1 MAEENGAT
9 PPGGG
14 RMNHDVMR
22 RASEMPVKGA
32 PGTDTLAA
40 SGGLE
45 LPGRVL
51 ERDSEEQRAD
61 KADAQREKPPTAS
74 SVEKMDGVP
83 RTEDR

>member
-1 MAEENGAT
+1 MADDKGAT

-14 RMNHDVMR
+14 RMNHEVMR
-22 RASEMPVKGA
+22 RAAEMPVEGA

-45 LPGRVL
+45 LPGRVTQP
-51 ERDSEEQRAD
+51 ESEEQRAD
-61 KADAQREKPPTAS
+61 KADAQRVKPPTAS

-83 RTEDR
+83 RTEER

>member
-1 MAEENGAT
+1 VAEENGAT

-22 RASEMPVKGA
+22 RASEMPVHGA
-32 PGTDTLAA
+32 AGTDTLAA

-45 LPGRVL
+45 LPDRVTQS
-51 ERDSEEQRAD
+51 DSEEQRSD
-61 KADAQREKPPTAS
+61 KADAQRVKPPTAS